1 MAELEAADDDDEDAA
16 PSKMAIPLEVI
27 VEGGFGRSPAVIA
40 GIEKAVRATVAEVNG
55 GLSMGELDVVL
66 LSIPQGG
73 SLLRVAPMGTDPS
86 AIAAYGAALQ
96 AACNAAAH
104 ELIGETAGVELPAAV
119 ASGATAAR
127 SIAVVLAPGGTLQ
140 LVAAPDTPKPL
151 PEPEAEEDEDEEESD
166 AVRAQVEIV
175 LRRWSALPAKASR
188 EFTLAPA
195 EGADAAAVAELELQ
209 VVEIER
215 AAAGLENQLTRTVE
229 IGSGAD
235 PDEMPEARV
244 LARIPLVLPSGAAH
258 DSLTLKATVQL
269 SPTGV
274 LRVQACIAGAAGV
287 AVEAEVEVAPS
298 TVEEEYWFFD
308 AEVDSDEEGDGVGD
322 DEDGL
327 DMDVE
332 IDMDDGDE
340 EVGDID

>member
-1 MAELEAADDDDEDAA
+1 VAELEAADDDDEDAA
-16 PSKMAIPLEVI
+16 PSKMSIPLEVI

-55 GLSMGELDVVL
+55 GLSMGESDVVL

-73 SLLRVAPMGTDPS
+73 SLLRAAPMGTDPS

-127 SIAVVLAPGGTLQ
+127 SIAVVLAPGGPLQ

-151 PEPEAEEDEDEEESD
+151 PAPAAEEDEEDEESD
-166 AVRAQVEIV
+166 AVRAQVEVV

-195 EGADAAAVAELELQ
+195 EGADAAAVAEIELQ
-209 VVEIER
+209 VIEIER
-215 AAAGLENQLTRTVE
+215 AAAGLENHLTRTVE
-229 IGSGAD
+229 IGSGSD

-258 DSLTLKATVQL
+258 DSLSLKATVQL

-274 LRVQACIAGAAGV
+274 LRVQASIAGAAGV
-287 AVEAEVEVAPS
+287 AVDAEVEVAPS
-298 TVEEEYWFFD
+298 TAEEEYWFFD
-308 AEVDSDEEGDGVGD
+308 AEVDSDEEEDGAGDG
-322 DEDGL
+322 EDGL
-327 DMDVE
+327 DMD
-332 IDMDDGDE
+332 IDMDDGEE